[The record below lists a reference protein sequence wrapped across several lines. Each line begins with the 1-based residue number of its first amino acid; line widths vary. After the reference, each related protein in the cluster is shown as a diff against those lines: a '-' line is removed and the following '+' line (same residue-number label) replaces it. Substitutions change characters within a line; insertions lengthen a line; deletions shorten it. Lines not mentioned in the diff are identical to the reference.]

1 MKIYMISYVA
11 ADKSWRERVEKNKVT
26 PEQAAP
32 FIEYVNATPTGTYR
46 VGGWEYNFRDELRLF
61 LVKEKYS
68 GWREYYATNK
78 TAIRKKLGS
87 HNIIRIVELEK

>member
-1 MKIYMISYVA
+1 MQIYMISYVA
-11 ADKSWRERVEKNKVT
+11 ADKEWRERVEKNKLT

-32 FIEYVNATPTGTYR
+32 FIEYVNATPTGIYLAAGWTYD
-46 VGGWEYNFRDELRLF
+46 FRDELRLF